1 MDKELTDIDWGD
13 EGAVED
19 AQYRLGAAFNND
31 PMMCLFDGYA
41 RGRLVGYVVDA
52 LAARKPNMYLA
63 VNLAEMAVKDSPYG
77 AFGEALRYKV
87 GTLVQQ
93 SLYPKS
99 YVEAGGVL

>member
-19 AQYRLGAAFNND
+19 AQYRLGSAFNND

-41 RGRLVGYVVDA
+41 RGRLATYVVDA

-63 VNLAEMAVKDSPYG
+63 ANLAEQAVVHSPYG
-77 AFGEALRYKV
+77 AFGEALRRKV

-93 SLYPKS
+93 GLYPKL
-99 YVEAGGVL
+99 YVEEGGVL